1 MDFGVKNLPEDI
13 KRHIGKFL
21 TLHER
26 RGIPLLFGRK
36 LVKLLEYPRCHRTM
50 EQKRRISYYN
60 HTRLSNQVPGF
71 RFRRIT
77 PVLPPVA
84 SLALE
89 GNERFFFRRSTL
101 PVQYYLRI
109 RVVDF
114 FQGHEYYIINM
125 TMHSQWNDTIPP
137 CILEN
142 LDYIVEG
149 YEEILGTT
157 VLGLNRYPPMVEFFW
172 STGSTAQEEGNFH
185 FQYLSKSSILYRMSR
200 FVEHITKRMGY
211 L

>member
-1 MDFGVKNLPEDI
+1 MDFGVKNLPEDV
-13 KRHIGKFL
+13 RRYIGKFL
-21 TLHER
+21 TVHER
-26 RGIPLLFGRK
+26 KGIPVSFGKK
-36 LVKLLEYPRCHRTM
+36 LVKLLKYPRCGQTM

-60 HTRLSNQVPGF
+60 NTRLTNQVPGF

-77 PVLPPVA
+77 PSLPPVA

-109 RVVDF
+109 RVNDF
-114 FQGHEYYIINM
+114 FQGHEYYIINL
-125 TMHSQWNDTIPP
+125 TMHSQWGYRIHSN
-137 CILEN
+137 ILEK

-149 YEEILGTT
+149 FEDILGTT
-157 VLGLNRYPPMVEFFW
+157 VLGMNRYEADVEFFW
-172 STGSTAQEEGNFH
+172 STGQGG
-185 FQYLSKSSILYRMSR
+185 QYQYQYISKSSILYRMSR
-200 FVEHITKRMGY
+200 FLEHITERMGS

>member
-1 MDFGVKNLPEDI
+1 MKMEYSVHQLPDDI

-26 RGIPLLFGRK
+26 RGIPFMFGK
-36 LVKLLEYPRCHRTM
+36 KLLKFLKYPRCGKTM

-60 HTRLSNQVPGF
+60 HTRLTNQVPGF

-89 GNERFFFRRSTL
+89 GYERFFFRRSTL

-109 RVVDF
+109 RVNDF

-172 STGSTAQEEGNFH
+172 STGHQGE
-185 FQYLSKSSILYRMSR
+185 FQYQYISKSSILYRMSK
-200 FVEHITKRMGY
+200 FLEHITKRMVN